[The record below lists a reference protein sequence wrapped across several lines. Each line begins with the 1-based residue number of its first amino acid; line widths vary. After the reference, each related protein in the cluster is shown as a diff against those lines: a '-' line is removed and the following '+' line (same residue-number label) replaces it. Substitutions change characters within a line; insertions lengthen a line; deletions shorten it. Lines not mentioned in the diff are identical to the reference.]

1 MKEKWINF
9 ALSKPFSEI
18 PFNKIYTPV
27 QFEDGRKT
35 FFFLNIKETFY
46 TKQVEKKLG
55 NSLV

>member
-27 QFEDGRKT
+27 QFEEKH
-35 FFFLNIKETFY
+35 FFLNIKETFY
-46 TKQVEKKLG
+46 TKQVEKKSG